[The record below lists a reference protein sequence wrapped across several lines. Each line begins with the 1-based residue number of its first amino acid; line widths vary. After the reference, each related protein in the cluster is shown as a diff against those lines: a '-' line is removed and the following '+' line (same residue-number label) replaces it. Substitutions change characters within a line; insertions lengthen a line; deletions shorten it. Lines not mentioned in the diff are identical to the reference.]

1 MKRSNI
7 AEFGCGIDSAV
18 PDSAISFGS
27 DQPMPPEKYP
37 QGLRSNLHDLADS
50 FGGNTFADEGNG
62 LFVFQSGGIFVQA
75 FCFPFFEPCLF
86 F

>member
-27 DQPMPPEKYP
+27 DQPMPPENIRKVCVATCMT
-37 QGLRSNLHDLADS
+37 LRIP

>member
-27 DQPMPPEKYP
+27 DQPMPPE
-37 QGLRSNLHDLADS
+37 RISARLAKQL
-50 FGGNTFADEGNG
+50 A
-62 LFVFQSGGIFVQA
+62 
-75 FCFPFFEPCLF
+75 
-86 F
+86 